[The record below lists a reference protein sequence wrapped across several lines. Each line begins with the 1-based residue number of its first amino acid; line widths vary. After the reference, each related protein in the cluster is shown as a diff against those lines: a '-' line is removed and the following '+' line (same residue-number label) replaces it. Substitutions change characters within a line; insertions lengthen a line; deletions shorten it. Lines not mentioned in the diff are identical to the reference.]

1 MDLRYMLEEGLTGL
15 VSGLSMGGKTR
26 VLVMGWMVVP
36 YIKMGKYRKGIGLGD
51 KSQEFYFEDIYF
63 LYKWH

>member
-1 MDLRYMLEEGLTGL
+1 
-15 VSGLSMGGKTR
+15 
-26 VLVMGWMVVP
+26 MGWMVVP

-51 KSQEFYFEDIYF
+51 KSQEFHFEDIYL